1 MSGSTLEVAPHPAAA
16 DSCTPAGGQREGAQR
31 QAPPFPPLA
40 GTGLPSRAAHLSAG
54 LRSQRWAPSAE
65 RRAPAPLLPVQ
76 PSSRR
81 TRSLQVRPYLHS
93 ASLARG
99 AAPRKPGPDG
109 AGRAP
114 ARCRDRVRR
123 GRQRKGRG
131 GCQGRGEAARRR
143 GIARG
148 GRRREGGEERRG
160 EESGEGSPRAG
171 SPARP

>member
-1 MSGSTLEVAPHPAAA
+1 MKSPLTPRQLTAVPLRA
-16 DSCTPAGGQREGAQR
+16 DSARPHSARRPHSRPSPGPGSRH
-31 QAPPFPPLA
+31 APPTSVQGSA
-40 GTGLPSRAAHLSAG
+40 PSDGHP
-54 LRSQRWAPSAE
+54 APSAE

-81 TRSLQVRPYLHS
+81 TRGLQVRPYLHS

>member
-1 MSGSTLEVAPHPAAA
+1 MKSPRTPRQLTAVPLRADGARAHSARRPHSRPSPEPGSRH
-16 DSCTPAGGQREGAQR
+16 
-31 QAPPFPPLA
+31 APPTSVQ
-40 GTGLPSRAAHLSAG
+40 GSAP
-54 LRSQRWAPSAE
+54 RWAPSAE

-81 TRSLQVRPYLHS
+81 TRGLQVRPCPHS

-148 GRRREGGEERRG
+148 RRRREGGEERRG